1 MFQVN
6 GTEIDVMTHQEAVK
20 FLRDSG
26 DEVKLKLRR
35 NTMSSSLTSLDSS
48 HFETNNKTL
57 R

>member
-6 GTEIDVMTHQEAVK
+6 GTEIDAMTHQEAVK